1 MISVY
6 QLNYCIGPGKYHH
19 EHYMFASTD
28 DINED
33 EDVQSLIGY
42 SFPADFNFIGDFN
55 ES

>member
-33 EDVQSLIGY
+33 EEESLIGY
-42 SFPADFNFIGDFN
+42 SFPTDFDHIGVFDA
-55 ES
+55 S